1 MEGRKMIF
9 KFYPWTPDIDV
20 EATKQLYLENDYST
34 DTSANTKFVGQLS
47 EKQKDFFKSI
57 GVNPMKIKADE
68 TIYDIPDDNGT
79 AGRKVYR
86 MLADFMMCGKFLAI
100 PQFQK
105 DLYGSGEL
113 VKGFPDSLE
122 VVKEDG
128 LPVYDI
134 GLGKGIVFKHPC
146 TRFDTEAFQT
156 WDCGYIIGTI
166 LIMSD
171 L

>member
-1 MEGRKMIF
+1 MIF
-9 KFYPWTPDIDV
+9 NFHPWTLDIDV
-20 EATKQLYLENDYST
+20 EATKQLYSENDYST
-34 DTSANTKFVGQLS
+34 DPAANAKLTKQLS
-47 EKQKDFFKSI
+47 EKQKRFFSSI

-68 TIYDIPDDNGT
+68 TIYDIPADNET

-86 MLADFMMCGKFLAI
+86 MMADFIVCGKFFAI

-105 DLYGSGEL
+105 DLYGSDEL
-113 VKGFPDSLE
+113 FGKEFPDSLKII
-122 VVKEDG
+122 KEHA

-134 GLGKGIVFKHPC
+134 DGLGKGAVFKHPC
-146 TRFDTEAFQT
+146 TRFDTESFQA